1 VELFSSSFP
10 LGSKE
15 AQQAVRLV
23 KILKG
28 AKLTTR
34 ALVLALKCDEES
46 LLPQLIDLELN
57 GVVEYT
63 KGEGWQLRQEL
74 SC

>member
-1 VELFSSSFP
+1 MELSGTSFP

-15 AQQAVRLV
+15 ARQAVRLV

-28 AKLTTR
+28 AKLTTG
-34 ALVLALKCDEES
+34 ALGLALECDEAT

-57 GVVEYT
+57 GVVEYK

>member
-1 VELFSSSFP
+1 

-15 AQQAVRLV
+15 AQQAVKVV

-28 AKLTTR
+28 TKLTTG
-34 ALVLALKCDEES
+34 ALVLALKCDEAS

-57 GVVEYT
+57 GVVEYK
-63 KGEGWQLRQEL
+63 KGEGWQLRDEL

>member
-1 VELFSSSFP
+1 MESFSSSFP

-15 AQQAVRLV
+15 AQQAIAII

-28 AKLTTR
+28 VKLTTQ
-34 ALVLALKCDEES
+34 ALVLALKTSEET

-57 GVVEYT
+57 GGVEYT
-63 KGEGWQLRQEL
+63 KGEGWHLR
-74 SC
+74 